1 VNRLLI
7 QLQCLNHNDNSY
19 HFPLFQFL
27 PAKEDKDKL
36 KLVHQRFRKLVWSA
50 IAHFLWW
57 QILAETKRERNK
69 LLINFLNQQGIQLF
83 GYILGVISL
92 TET

>member
-1 VNRLLI
+1 
-7 QLQCLNHNDNSY
+7 
-19 HFPLFQFL
+19 
-27 PAKEDKDKL
+27 
-36 KLVHQRFRKLVWSA
+36 VWSA